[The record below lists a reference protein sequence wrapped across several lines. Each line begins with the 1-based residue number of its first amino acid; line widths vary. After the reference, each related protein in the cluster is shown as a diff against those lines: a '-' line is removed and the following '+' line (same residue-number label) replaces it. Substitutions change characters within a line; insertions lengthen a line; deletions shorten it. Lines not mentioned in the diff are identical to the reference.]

1 MTPAS
6 ELPQIV
12 RDALVRLAT
21 AGDRDSPTVF
31 AGREDEFRLL
41 ENAVDRVREG
51 RRGLTVVI
59 QGVPGAGKTAP
70 LNEYATRLLATNADA
85 ERLIPVPLNAGT
97 LNTPPQPSS
106 RKSTVGSVSW
116 SV

>member
-59 QGVPGAGKTAP
+59 QGVPGAGKTAL
-70 LNEYATRLLATNADA
+70 LNEYATRLLAANADA
-85 ERLIPVPLNAGT
+85 ERPVIPVPLNAGT
-97 LNTPPQPSS
+97 LKHAPGSHRGGNRPPVP
-106 RKSTVGSVSW
+106 
-116 SV
+116 